1 MIKFLNESTAK
12 KYTGKTC
19 VLRIDLNIDPKSKEG
34 LFRLRSILP
43 TIKLLRKHKV
53 RIVLVSHKGRPIL
66 TNNQQLTTN
75 DKQREEQR
83 KLSLK
88 PFAAIIEKESREHT
102 AFVGVLDFAKITEAV
117 ECAKENVILLENV
130 RFYAGEE
137 KNDAKLAKQLAS
149 LGDFYVNDAFA
160 VSHRAHASVS
170 AITKFLPHFGGLQLE
185 KEIKNLSEVMKKPES
200 PFLVILGGAKTADKL
215 PVIERFIKSA
225 DMFLIAGGPGNTL
238 LASQG
243 IPMGDSLYDAKL
255 VGSMKKIAF
264 KPNVFTP
271 SDTRGI
277 GTKILDIGP
286 ETEEEYAELIRTANT
301 IIWNG
306 PMGLFEKKQF
316 SKGTKVV
323 WDAVLESAG
332 RRKNAKVVVGGGETI
347 ASLCLAVTTCD
358 IPKNIFLST
367 GGGAMLEFLSG
378 KKLPGIE
385 ALR

>member
-1 MIKFLNESTAK
+1 MIKFLNDSTAK
-12 KYTGKTC
+12 KYKDTTC
-19 VLRIDLNIDPKSKEG
+19 VLRIDLNIDPKSEEG
-34 LFRLRSILP
+34 LFRLRSVLP
-43 TIKLLRKHKV
+43 TIKLLRKHKI
-53 RIVLVSHKGRPIL
+53 RIVLVSHKGRPDPKKI
-66 TNNQQLTTN
+66 
-75 DKQREEQR
+75 DK

-88 PFAAIIEKESREHT
+88 PFATIIERETKERV
-102 AFVGVLDFAKITEAV
+102 AFVPTLDFAKITDAIES
-117 ECAKENVILLENV
+117 AKENLILLENV

-137 KNDAKLAKQLAS
+137 KNDVKLAKHLAS
-149 LGDFYVNDAFA
+149 LVDFYVNDAFA

-170 AITKFLPHFGGLQLE
+170 AITNFLPHFGGLQLE
-185 KEIKNLSEVMKKPES
+185 KEIKNLSGVMKNPES

-215 PVIERFIKSA
+215 PVIERFIKKA

-255 VGSMKKIAF
+255 VNSMKKFAF

-271 SDTRGI
+271 SDARGA

-286 ETEEEYAELIRTANT
+286 ETEEEYAELIRTAKT

-316 SKGTKVV
+316 SKGTRAV
-323 WDAVLESAG
+323 WGAVLAN
-332 RRKNAKVVVGGGETI
+332 KKAKIVVGGGETI
-347 ASLCLAVTTCD
+347 VSMCLLTKKLKPPANV
-358 IPKNIFLST
+358 FLST

-385 ALR
+385 ALK